1 MKLTSRIG
9 SAIALGLTIVPS
21 FLVLAGTITWQLHA
35 DLMTAGMII
44 WFVTAPVWMKK
55 SQA

>member
-1 MKLTSRIG
+1 MKLTSRVV

>member
-1 MKLTSRIG
+1 
-9 SAIALGLTIVPS
+9 
-21 FLVLAGTITWQLHA
+21 VLAGTITWQLHA